1 MAISLKALAQGLTFQ
16 SNANSIE
23 QRTSFSV
30 FNGDETK
37 FTHQLNIKFKM
48 QLPLREDVGYVIRI
62 VDERS
67 KNVFN
72 VFYDG
77 RGNDYMALNEE
88 GYKSI
93 LVYHFNREQLRLR
106 QWFDVQVMFD
116 FDNKKITFSVD
127 GHKQSIKKAD
137 LPYSFT
143 PQIIFG
149 RSDYLIDVP
158 TFSMKDLV
166 VSNANERLVFPLCQA
181 EGNHVYTSDGKRIG
195 YVDNP
200 YWAINDSY
208 HWKQIFA
215 SKSST
220 PAGNIYNTKTH
231 QVLFYNNNTLSL
243 YNVMSQQTHRI
254 KFATPCPVT
263 LYLGTCFLDE
273 HAQQLYTY
281 ETYRDGKTPTQA
293 SIASLNLNTLQWKAE
308 STEQIEDGQMHHHG
322 AFYEPTQQQY
332 TIYGGFANMRYNS
345 VFYTYDIKNHHWI
358 TRNDIKGEKFPR
370 YFLSMGYDGKRY
382 VYIFGGMGNDSGD
395 QTVGHRFFYDLHRLD
410 LQTNKV
416 EKLWDA
422 NWSGKTK
429 SVFVKNMIVRDGYFY
444 TLGYSEFLSDSY
456 LKLYRFSIKDGSYQQ
471 LGDSIPIHSDR
482 IETDA
487 NLFYDQLL
495 HKFIATVQEY
505 KDEHHSVFHA
515 YALNEPALSEDTF
528 SKAKVIPGITRW
540 WYAGLSIIV
549 LIIVLIII
557 YCRYRR
563 HRHFI
568 QTSDIANITDEFKV
582 QPDSIYLF
590 GNFQAFN
597 AKGQDISFM
606 FTDKLR
612 QIVCLMLQY
621 GKEGI
626 PSRHLGN
633 IMWGDKTADKIKNSR
648 SVAINHLRKALEE
661 ITGVEV
667 IYKNSNFILNS
678 QAPFYCDYQRLQE
691 LISTESVLNET
702 DSNEILRIIGRG
714 KFLAF
719 TDNGTLDQFRSS
731 AEEQLLTV
739 LRNILHVAE
748 AEDKIPVMLKTINCI
763 FNIDPIND
771 EAYRLQLRILK
782 RLGRNLDIVEAQ
794 LRYKTAC
801 KEYYGQE
808 YPTLNSPT

>member
-1 MAISLKALAQGLTFQ
+1 MAITSKVVAQGLTFQ

-30 FNGDETK
+30 FNGNETT
-37 FTHQLNIKFKM
+37 FAHQLNIKFSM

-62 VDERS
+62 VDEKS
-67 KNVFN
+67 NNVFN

-106 QWFDVQVMFD
+106 QWFNVQVCFD
-116 FDNKKITFSVD
+116 FDKKKIAFSVD

-137 LPYSFT
+137 LPNSFT

-166 VSNANERLVFPLCQA
+166 VSNMDNSFVFPLCQS
-181 EGNHVYTSDGKRIG
+181 EGNNVYTNEGKRIG
-195 YVDNP
+195 YVENP

-208 HWKQIFA
+208 HWKKIF
-215 SKSST
+215 SSESDS
-220 PAGNIYNTKTH
+220 PAGNIYNAKKH
-231 QVLFYNNNTLSL
+231 QILYYNNDIIYIHNI
-243 YNVMSQQTHRI
+243 MSQQTKRI
-254 KFATPCPVT
+254 KFVVPCPVT
-263 LYLGTCFLDE
+263 LYLGTSFIDE
-273 HAQQLYTY
+273 NGQKLYTY
-281 ETYRDGKTPTQA
+281 ETYRDGKTAEQA
-293 SIASLNLNTLQWKAE
+293 SIASLNLNTLLWNPE

-322 AFYEPTQQQY
+322 AFFMPDQQHY
-332 TIYGGFANMRYNS
+332 TIYGGFANMRYNAA
-345 VFYTYDIKNHHWI
+345 FYTYDINKHHWTI
-358 TRNDIKGEKFPR
+358 RNDIKGEKFPR

-395 QTVGHRFFYDLHRLD
+395 QTVGRRFFYDLHRLD
-410 LQTNKV
+410 LRTKKI
-416 EKLWDA
+416 EKLWDV
-422 NWSGKTK
+422 NWNGKNN

-444 TLGYSEFLSDSY
+444 TMGYSEFLSDSH

-471 LGDSIPIHSDR
+471 LGDSIPIHPDR
-482 IETDA
+482 IETEA
-487 NLFYDQLL
+487 NLFYDPLL

-505 KDEHHSVFHA
+505 KNEHHSVFNA
-515 YALNEPALSEDTF
+515 YTINAPVLSEEAF
-528 SKAKVIPGITRW
+528 NNAKVVP
-540 WYAGLSIIV
+540 SISHWFNAVLAIMAL
-549 LIIVLIII
+549 LIILFII
-557 YCRYRR
+557 YHRYK
-563 HRHFI
+563 HRKQII
-568 QTSDIANITDEFKV
+568 QTAIDNIGDDV
-582 QPDSIYLF
+582 RMQPNAMYLF
-590 GNFQAFN
+590 GNFQVFN
-597 AKGQDISFM
+597 SKGQDISFM

-612 QIVCLMLQY
+612 QIICLMMQY

-661 ITGVEV
+661 LTGIEV
-667 IYKNSNFILNS
+667 IYKNSNFILNT
-678 QAPFYCDYQRLQE
+678 QQPFYCDYQQLLE
-691 LISTESVLNET
+691 LISSDGILSEA
-702 DSNEILRIIGRG
+702 DINEILLIVGRG
-714 KFLAF
+714 KFLSF
-719 TDNGTLDQFRSS
+719 NDNGTLDSFR
-731 AEEQLLTV
+731 AYADEQVLAV
-739 LRNILHVAE
+739 LRNILHIAE
-748 AEDKIPVMLKTINCI
+748 SEDKIPIMLKTINCI

-771 EAYRLQLRILK
+771 EAYRLQIRILK

-808 YPTLNSPT
+808 ITIS